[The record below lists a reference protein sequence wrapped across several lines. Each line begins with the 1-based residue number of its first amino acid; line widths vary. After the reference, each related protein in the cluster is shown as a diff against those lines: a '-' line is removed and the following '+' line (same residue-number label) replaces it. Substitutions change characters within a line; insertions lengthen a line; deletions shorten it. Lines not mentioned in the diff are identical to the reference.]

1 MHIQSVAN
9 INVKS
14 KHFYDQSEKF
24 ELLYANFVAFQVFI
38 VLMLFPLSIL
48 MLPDVSTIILTN
60 LIEIFSEKLI
70 ELFLP

>member
-38 VLMLFPLSIL
+38 VYKNCIL

-60 LIEIFSEKLI
+60 LIEIFSEKLL
-70 ELFLP
+70 ELLWP